1 MERLLSKVLGVDL
14 CVTAAAVGE
23 TSRTSFPNVY
33 SLQTVLEL
41 LQVFPVKMCHVQSTL
56 SPVQIH
62 SVDMSCKCAPT
73 ENVKTRTITTGGKT
87 VKIEGWEV

>member
-1 MERLLSKVLGVDL
+1 MEHVLSKILSVDS
-14 CVTAAAVGE
+14 CVMAAAARE
-23 TSRTSFPNVY
+23 MSRTPFPNVY

-41 LQVFPVKMCHVQSTL
+41 LQVVPVKMCHAQNTL

-73 ENVKTRTITTGGKT
+73 ENVKTRTITTGVKT
-87 VKIEGWEV
+87 VKTEGWQV

>member
-14 CVTAAAVGE
+14 CVTVAAVGE

-87 VKIEGWEV
+87 VKTDGWEV